1 MDPGIICFRHC
12 NIKSVF
18 CKTIPEECPLCKEF
32 IVSFRIEPFRIP
44 YPFTNATSQS
54 TSIVIKPSH
63 GTFLDNYE
71 INDLLHIGVV
81 NSNGNLFEFD
91 RYGLIINNFAQWTSC
106 IAMQVVP
113 ASWDYYWD
121 EILNIMRQD
130 IKWKSI
136 NYNEDTMNCFD
147 FVREFLYKLN
157 YTNLQFKNAE
167 DMCRELILPKL
178 YEAVRYITLYK
189 KLKYDKGITLSFL
202 IGKARCY

>member
-12 NIKSVF
+12 NIKNVF

-32 IVSFRIEPFRIP
+32 IVNFRIEPFRIP

-54 TSIVIKPSH
+54 TSIVIKPSR

-71 INDLLHIGVV
+71 INDLLHIGVI
-81 NSNGNLFEFD
+81 NSSGNLFEFD

-106 IAMQVVP
+106 IAIEVVP
-113 ASWDYYWD
+113 SSWNYYWD

-130 IKWKSI
+130 SKWKPI
-136 NYNEDTMNCFD
+136 NYNEDTMNCFN

-157 YTNLQFKNAE
+157 YTNLQFKSAE
-167 DMCRELILPKL
+167 NMCRELILPKL
-178 YEAVRYITLYK
+178 HEAVRYITLYK
-189 KLKYDKGITLSFL
+189 KLKYGEYFISD
-202 IGKARCY
+202 